1 MSPRKKGAI
10 LSFVLSGNLEIPSL
24 TGFELRTFRV
34 TVRSL
39 IHYTKFP
46 NEIFLKFLRTNFH
59 IYSQSFC
66 ALWQSRQSDRST
78 IGNFFWK
85 DKKQESLITSDL
97 HRIFAWNFQNVCE
110 STQSTIFIIRFPCE
124 SCSAKKWSA
133 LLLSSVI
140 HFFAKQLSCG

>member
-85 DKKQESLITSDL
+85 DKKTRIINYFGSTS
-97 HRIFAWNFQNVCE
+97 NFCMKFSECTVCE
-110 STQSTIFIIRFPCE
+110 STQSTIFIIRFPMWKLFGKKVKYTTV
-124 SCSAKKWSA
+124 CSA
-133 LLLSSVI
+133 LI
-140 HFFAKQLSCG
+140 KQIRN

>member
-46 NEIFLKFLRTNFH
+46 NEIFLKILRTNFQ

-66 ALWQSRQSDRST
+66 GRVSSRIDQQSAISFEKT
-78 IGNFFWK
+78 
-85 DKKQESLITSDL
+85 KKQESLITLDL
-97 HRIFAWNFQNVCE
+97 HRIFA
-110 STQSTIFIIRFPCE
+110 
-124 SCSAKKWSA
+124 
-133 LLLSSVI
+133 
-140 HFFAKQLSCG
+140 